1 MTEYSTFFTHAIL
14 NPRLGLAML
23 MLHVNNNT
31 ALFVLPSHDVSTH
44 LSPLQ
49 GFSGGNSRTPLRI
62 PKPRLPRHH
71 LGSTRFSMPPCCCRT
86 TLCVVSNK
94 LLDVYT
100 THIFHLQTSSS
111 APSKLS
117 MLIWAPL
124 RLLGTIFH
132 FNGECNRTG
141 GASGSCK

>member
-71 LGSTRFSMPPCCCRT
+71 LGNTRFSMPPCCCRT